1 MASPSARRPL
11 PSPPAVG
18 NTAHIPGS
26 YPAEMYRPN
35 PYEALAHKSPYH
47 DQYEPSAKPLN
58 TYDDPPTTTLS
69 GGTMLHQGFYDLLSM
84 IPTPSPSRLI
94 WGATWNRQPEVIAGP
109 RYEDISAT
117 SRGMGQPKTFT
128 TPSSSV
134 SPKKRR
140 VSKDMVSSP
149 TGFVH
154 LVHASDADQAEALL
168 TRWGPDGLGKLGDP
182 RWANPIIARI
192 RQRNQEKAVNEVINA
207 LKPLQSNEINE
218 GTTAPLRV
226 MNGISTATSSAL
238 TTAAQE
244 NFSLSDGLPG
254 RPGNST
260 IRWTGGLKAHPE
272 MQENEDDPGE
282 HEQIA
287 QLSTPPPPRSINP
300 SLSTM
305 EKAVSA
311 RIYFENLYFP
321 LFRHPPSREQRRI
334 AMETDMMNMKFSE
347 TQKENL
353 RARWRQNET
362 DYLRDRRRKVDAS
375 AFIKLKTIGHGAFGV
390 VSLVRERPTGDLYAM
405 KQLRKTD
412 MLRKGQEGHVRAER
426 DILKSASLTRS
437 AGGAEWIVRLHYS
450 FQDRDHLYL
459 VLEYMGGGDLLN
471 LLIERDTFEED
482 FTRFYVAEV
491 LLACLQIPIPTADF
505 KTDLH
510 WAHDTSYYE
519 QQRIHLLHKYGIDL
533 EDSNGIADG
542 TKTKRMD
549 KKDVESL
556 MGGDKG
562 SGGVFTWREKN
573 RRKCPPRSSE
583 VTDTPFPVTG
593 GALG

>member
-11 PSPPAVG
+11 PSPPAAG

-35 PYEALAHKSPYH
+35 SYQALVHKSPYH
-47 DQYEPSAKPLN
+47 DQYEPSTKPLN

-109 RYEDISAT
+109 RYEDMAT
-117 SRGMGQPKTFT
+117 SRGMGQPKAFT

-149 TGFVH
+149 TGFIH

-282 HEQIA
+282 HEQVA

-375 AFIKLKTIGHGAFGV
+375 AFIKLKTIGHG
-390 VSLVRERPTGDLYAM
+390 
-405 KQLRKTD
+405 
-412 MLRKGQEGHVRAER
+412 
-426 DILKSASLTRS
+426 
-437 AGGAEWIVRLHYS
+437 RL
-450 FQDRDHLYL
+450 
-459 VLEYMGGGDLLN
+459 
-471 LLIERDTFEED
+471 
-482 FTRFYVAEV
+482 
-491 LLACLQIPIPTADF
+491 
-505 KTDLH
+505 
-510 WAHDTSYYE
+510 
-519 QQRIHLLHKYGIDL
+519 
-533 EDSNGIADG
+533 
-542 TKTKRMD
+542 
-549 KKDVESL
+549 
-556 MGGDKG
+556 
-562 SGGVFTWREKN
+562 
-573 RRKCPPRSSE
+573 
-583 VTDTPFPVTG
+583 
-593 GALG
+593 